1 MPAKNTIKTYVD
13 HTYYHIYNR
22 GVEKRRIFEDDKDY
36 LAFLGCLKLYLT
48 SPKPIDR
55 RIVITLQ
62 GETLSDSK
70 TIYCP
75 SRQPNNHEKTIELV
89 AYCLMPNHFHLM
101 LRSIE
106 RDSMP
111 RFMRSLATRY
121 SMYFNEKY
129 ERVGSLFQ
137 GPYKAVMIEQ
147 ENQFLWVTKY
157 IHRNPLSLSSYKS
170 YKERPCKLS
179 EYPYSSYK
187 NYLGQIHQTWIHS
200 ENILTYFSQ
209 TNPRNTYQ
217 NFVEESIPD
226 QKENTFLALDS

>member
-1 MPAKNTIKTYVD
+1 MPAKNSIKTYVD
-13 HTYYHIYNR
+13 HTYYHVYNR
-22 GVEKRRIFEDDKDY
+22 GVEKRNIFEDEKDY

-48 SPKPIDR
+48 PPKPIDR
-55 RIVITLQ
+55 RLSITLQ
-62 GETLSDSK
+62 GQTLADTR

-89 AYCLMPNHFHLM
+89 AYCLMPNHFHLV

-121 SMYFNEKY
+121 SMHFNKKY

-137 GPYKAVMIEQ
+137 GRYKAVMIEQ
-147 ENQFLWVTKY
+147 ENQFVWATKY
-157 IHRNPLSLSSYKS
+157 VHRNPLSLASYKD
-170 YKERPCKLS
+170 RPSKLS

-187 NYLGQIHQTWIHS
+187 NYLRAIHQSWVHP
-200 ENILTYFSQ
+200 ENILASFSQ
-209 TNPRNTYQ
+209 TNSRNTYQ
-217 NFVEESIPD
+217 NFVEEPFAN
-226 QKENTFLALDS
+226 QTENDSLTLDG